1 MSIEVKQMLVKS
13 TVLSGRGTETIT
25 SNRVQPVDLAEVRLA
40 ILNECRQMIADVLRE
55 QQER

>member
-13 TVLSGRGTETIT
+13 TVLSSQRAGPIDD
-25 SNRVQPVDLAEVRLA
+25 NRERAADLAAVRAA
-40 ILNECRQMIADVLRE
+40 ILDQCLQMIADVLRE

>member
-13 TVLSGRGTETIT
+13 TVLSGQRAGLLDDHRE
-25 SNRVQPVDLAEVRLA
+25 RAADLAVIRAA
-40 ILNECRQMIADVLRE
+40 ILDQCRQMIADVLRE